1 MTSKAL
7 ETQKAFAAF
16 QRGDFAHAMTLY
28 QGLANQ
34 IGMIYFKNN
43 IEVCKR
49 RLERVSR
56 LRKSLGI
63 DSEDVIIGYF
73 QDFSPYEGL
82 DLLLDAC
89 TELVQNGEKLKLL
102 LVGDS
107 QPLIASSAAHLADS
121 GLKET
126 PPWLIQVGRVPH
138 EQVADYYALLDA
150 MVIPRKPL
158 AVCQLV
164 PPMKAAEALAYGKRL
179 VVSDVAPLAEYAS
192 KYEGVVSFEAGSA
205 KSLATALQRSLKLPA
220 PKPSTE
226 LLFSAHI
233 EPMVKALKGE
243 GSAAGQ
249 NAVVVAKSKLVEQKV
264 VPEPKSNAGNQL
276 PFVAGKKKLK
286 KVPIGFK
293 AISIMDEIS
302 EECWKYEFNS
312 FRIDRKNYKNQVG
325 HSTATFAFLESC
337 WKGNGGA
344 WEYAFTSPGL
354 KHANAQALLDLI
366 PRLKKRKMPVVFWN
380 KEDPM
385 HYDRYLPIA
394 KQADIIFT
402 TDSNKVP
409 DYQRDVPEADV
420 YAVPFAAQQKICNP
434 SDRFRKEPESV
445 CFAGS
450 YYSVGHDERKRQMHA
465 LLPSI
470 IEFKGAIYDRFSK
483 LGNDRYKFPDQF
495 QPFIRDAVPFNEV
508 VKLYKQFK
516 VFLNVNT
523 IVDSPTM
530 MSRRVYELL
539 ACGTPVVS
547 TPSKAIEEQFS
558 GIVHMANDAQEANKI
573 IEKLLTDEHYWEKTS
588 HLGYREVMTKHTYTH
603 RLQSIKQALGYEA
616 GENKPLVSIIT
627 CTRRPNMIDR
637 IVENMTR
644 QNHPNCELIL
654 MLQDFSD
661 AQRNELLAKLKS
673 KPSNLKR
680 IEVIVND
687 SQDITLG
694 ERFNH
699 AATHAKGEYIAK
711 MDDDDFYFEHYLSD
725 MLIPFTFGDYGMV
738 GKKEL
743 FMYLSGSNKLVK
755 RFPGM
760 KHRVMDFVAGP
771 TFVVKKKVFD
781 QIKFE
786 PRNTGEDS
794 TFIKN
799 IKDAGYKIY
808 ASDPFNFIQFRA
820 DPSKHTWGISDQEIL
835 SGKQTIEVSGSVD
848 KKIVS
853 F

>member
-1 MTSKAL
+1 MTKEKKHLQKQLEIIQKEKDSIVKNVSAL
-7 ETQKAFAAF
+7 NAA
-16 QRGDFAHAMTLY
+16 LKY
-28 QGLANQ
+28 SESEN
-34 IGMIYFKNN
+34 
-43 IEVCKR
+43 E
-49 RLERVSR
+49 R
-56 LRKSLGI
+56 LRR
-63 DSEDVIIGYF
+63 E
-73 QDFSPYEGL
+73 
-82 DLLLDAC
+82 LLLAEQNI
-89 TELVQNGEKLKLL
+89 TEYSNFYSYKLGRLIVSSKTIKQIFCLPWNIYTLHRDYKKKSYAKELTLKIDNKLVQQRN
-102 LVGDS
+102 
-107 QPLIASSAAHLADS
+107 LIASNLTN
-121 GLKET
+121 K
-126 PPWLIQVGRVPH
+126 
-138 EQVADYYALLDA
+138 
-150 MVIPRKPL
+150 
-158 AVCQLV
+158 
-164 PPMKAAEALAYGKRL
+164 
-179 VVSDVAPLAEYAS
+179 
-192 KYEGVVSFEAGSA
+192 
-205 KSLATALQRSLKLPA
+205 KLPA
-220 PKPSTE
+220 D
-226 LLFSAHI
+226 
-233 EPMVKALKGE
+233 
-243 GSAAGQ
+243 
-249 NAVVVAKSKLVEQKV
+249 
-264 VPEPKSNAGNQL
+264 
-276 PFVAGKKKLK
+276 
-286 KVPIGFK
+286 FK
-293 AISIMDEIS
+293 AVSIMDEIS
-302 EECWKYEFNS
+302 EECWKYEFKS
-312 FRIDRKNYKNQVG
+312 FRIDRKNYKHQID

-337 WKGNGGA
+337 WKGNDGA

-366 PRLKKRKMPVVFWN
+366 PRLKKRKIPVVFWN

-394 KQADIIFT
+394 KQANIIFT

-409 DYQRDVPEADV
+409 DYQRDVPGADV

-434 SDRFRKEPESV
+434 SDRFRKTPESV

-450 YYSVGHDERKRQMHA
+450 YYSEGHDERKRQMHA

-470 IEFKGAIYDRFSK
+470 IEFNGAIYDRFSK

-523 IVDSPTM
+523 IIDSPTM

-547 TPSKAIEEQFS
+547 TPSKAIEEQFP
-558 GIVHMANDAQEANKI
+558 GIVHIAKDAQEANKI
-573 IEKLLTDEHYWEKTS
+573 IKKLLTDGHYWEKTS

-603 RLQSIKQALGYEA
+603 RLQSIKQALGYEC
-616 GENKPLVSIIT
+616 GDSESLVSIIT
-627 CTRRPNMIDR
+627 CTCRPNMIDR

-644 QNHPNCELIL
+644 QNYPNCELIL
-654 MLQDFSD
+654 MLQDFSES
-661 AQRNELLAKLKS
+661 QRNELLNKLKS

-711 MDDDDFYFEHYLSD
+711 MDDDDFYFEYYLSD

-743 FMYLSGSNKLVK
+743 FMYLSGSNKLIK

-760 KHRVMDFVAGP
+760 KHRVVDFVAGP

-786 PRNTGEDS
+786 SRNTGEDS

-799 IKDAGYKIY
+799 IQAAGHKIY
-808 ASDPFNFIQFRA
+808 AADPFNFIQFRA
-820 DPSKHTWGISDQEIL
+820 DPSKHTWGVKDDEL
-835 SGKQTIEVSGSVD
+835 LAGKQT
-848 KKIVS
+848 KIISDS
-853 F
+853 FDVKNVNF